1 MKDYKTLLK
10 DLQIELEELETKI
23 SKLNNFISIGGV
35 KQVGAAQEIL
45 LYSQLNYM
53 RLYAQI
59 LKARIGDIK
68 ENIEKES

>member
-10 DLQIELEELETKI
+10 DLRIELKELETKI
-23 SKLNNFISIGGV
+23 SKLNSFISNGRV
-35 KQVGAAQEIL
+35 KRFGAVQEIL